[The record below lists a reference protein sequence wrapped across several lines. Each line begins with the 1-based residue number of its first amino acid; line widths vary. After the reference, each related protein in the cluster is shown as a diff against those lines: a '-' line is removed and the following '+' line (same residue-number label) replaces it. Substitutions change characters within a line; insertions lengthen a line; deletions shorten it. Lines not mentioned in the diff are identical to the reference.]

1 MRYMI
6 NQVVLVGRL
15 TKDPELR
22 FTPEGRAVSNVILA
36 VNRNYRNGEGE
47 FDADFVQCTVWRKM
61 AENLVQYCKKGSLI
75 GITGRLQTRNYENQ
89 EGKKVYVTEVVA
101 EGLKFVGPK
110 PSSSE
115 RTQELARV

>member
-1 MRYMI
+1 MI

-115 RTQELARV
+115 RTQELAGV

>member
-115 RTQELARV
+115 RTQELAGV